1 MGLVLSLLARPNLL
15 GRREDHHKAIPLTSI
30 FFDSQC
36 AQEPDK
42 FFMCVGL
49 CRTKYQS
56 PHYFD
61 YLQERN
67 VINAQVLVLRS
78 IDIDSARSPCRN
90 GQEL

>member
-1 MGLVLSLLARPNLL
+1 
-15 GRREDHHKAIPLTSI
+15 
-30 FFDSQC
+30 
-36 AQEPDK
+36 
-42 FFMCVGL
+42 MCVGL

-78 IDIDSARSPCRN
+78 IDIDSARSLCRN
-90 GQEL
+90 EQEL